1 MTIIAVLRRVRL
13 LRKPPVTVDEAVKS
27 AAAKVGERR
36 WARLQP
42 VAVHEHWRTYTIETC
57 ADKIRWR
64 PCFDVDSRTGKVIR
78 EWTWRRKSKPA
89 IDFLDFPHDT

>member
-1 MTIIAVLRRVRL
+1 MTIFTILRRARL
-13 LRKPPVTVDEAVKS
+13 LRKLPITADEAVNA

-42 VAVHEHWRTYTIETC
+42 VVVHEHWRSYTIETC

-64 PCFDVDSRTGKVIR
+64 TCFDVDSHTGKVIR
-78 EWTWRRKSKPA
+78 EWTWRRKSKPI
-89 IDFLDFPHDT
+89 IDFLYFPHDV